1 MKKYSFVVVLFLM
14 SMVKLATAQEAA
26 AGGKLEWHTSL
37 QEAHELSQTS
47 KKPIFA
53 FFTGSDWCGWCKR
66 LQYDVFSKPEFVAWA
81 QKNVILL
88 ELDFPR
94 TKQLP
99 AELAQQNS
107 GMQQALKVTGYP
119 TCWLLFT
126 AKDAA
131 TNNFS
136 LNPVGSLGYP
146 SGAEQGKEQVLF
158 LENANR
164 IMGQIKVN

>member
-1 MKKYSFVVVLFLM
+1 MRFLYFVFIFVFINKFSFSQSEEGL
-14 SMVKLATAQEAA
+14 VKWLTITEAQE
-26 AGGKLEWHTSL
+26 LN
-37 QEAHELSQTS
+37 
-47 KKPIFA
+47 KKQPKPFLVDIY
-53 FFTGSDWCGWCKR
+53 TDWCGWCKR